1 MEKKIKFNLLILFYL
16 KKSRKSLSFY
26 QTCGIIQ
33 SMTNYKIFAGSSHPE
48 LAQAIAQ
55 SLGRDLGARTIK
67 TFSCGEC
74 YVKFDETFRG
84 QDVFLIQTCR
94 TGHMNDDLMEL
105 LLMIHTAKLSFASS
119 VHVILPYLAYSRQD
133 KIHEPREGIS
143 AKMLADQIYTAGA
156 DHVIALHLHSDQ
168 TQGFFDCPVDNLNAR
183 RLFVDHIKAKNLQ
196 DAVIVSPDA
205 GGAKMAK
212 KFADDLGVSLVI
224 LHKQRP
230 EHNKSEVSHVIG
242 DVKGKTPII
251 VDDMVDTAGSVA
263 GAHKALIDAGAN
275 KEIYLCAT
283 HAIFSGK
290 AKENLDNAG
299 FEEIITTDSLPVPH
313 PPKNYHTISIAPLFA
328 EVIHNVAEHKSVSKL
343 HL

>member
-1 MEKKIKFNLLILFYL
+1 LSSF
-16 KKSRKSLSFY
+16 SLQFSSKY
-26 QTCGIIQ
+26 GIIEV
-33 SMTNYKIFAGSSHPE
+33 MTDFKIFAGSPHPH
-48 LAQAIAQ
+48 LAEAIAK
-55 SLGRDLGARTIK
+55 SLGKDLGKRTIT
-67 TFSCGEC
+67 TFSCGER

-84 QDVFLIQTCR
+84 QHVFLIQTCR

-105 LLMIHTAKLSFASS
+105 LLMIHTAKMSFAAS

-156 DHVIALHLHSDQ
+156 DHVITLHLHSDQ

-183 RLFVDHIKAKNLQ
+183 RLFVEHLKNKNIQ

-212 KFADDLGVSLVI
+212 KFADDLGVNLVI

-230 EHNKSEVSHVIG
+230 AHNQSEVSHVVG

-263 GAHKALIDAGAN
+263 GAHQALLDAGAN
-275 KEIYLCAT
+275 NEIYLCAT

-290 AKENLDNAG
+290 AKENLDTAG

-313 PPKNYHTISIAPLFA
+313 PPKNYHTISVASLFS
-328 EVIHNVAEHKSVSKL
+328 EVIHNVVENKSVSAL